1 MRSARYRVSG
11 WFLYRQLVLPRSEE
25 VLMVRLATPARTRVV
40 VLDLVRGAVGGV
52 IAGGVFLIVNMW
64 FATSMNDPAKMPL
77 LMMATIVQG
86 KDAIMDGAASV
97 GVGLLVHGVL
107 SVGFG
112 AAFSLLAVRRRTNG
126 SLALAG
132 TCYGIAL
139 YLVNFTVF
147 APAVFTVFDDA
158 NQPFE
163 FVTHVVFG
171 LLLALAFFSSGTRRK
186 DPVLAIAERQTV

>member
-1 MRSARYRVSG
+1 MS
-11 WFLYRQLVLPRSEE
+11 
-25 VLMVRLATPARTRVV
+25 RLANPARTRDL

-86 KDAIMDGAASV
+86 KDAIADGSATV
-97 GVGLLVHGVL
+97 GVGLLVHGAL
-107 SVGFG
+107 SVVFG
-112 AAFSLLAVRRRTNG
+112 VAFSLLAARLRTNG

-132 TCYGIAL
+132 MGFGVVL
-139 YLVNFTVF
+139 YLVNFTIF
-147 APAVFTVFDDA
+147 APAAFTVFEDA

-163 FVTHVVFG
+163 FVAHVMFG
-171 LLLALAFFSSGTRRK
+171 VLLSLAFFSSGTRRE
-186 DPVLAIAERQTV
+186 DPVLAIERET

>member
-1 MRSARYRVSG
+1 MSRVAN
-11 WFLYRQLVLPRSEE
+11 R
-25 VLMVRLATPARTRVV
+25 ARTRVV
-40 VLDLVRGAVGGV
+40 VLDLVRDAAGGLL
-52 IAGGVFLIVNMW
+52 AGGVFLILNMW

-86 KDAIMDGAASV
+86 KDAIADGSASV

-112 AAFSLLAVRRRTNG
+112 VAFSLLAVRLRTNG

-132 TCYGIAL
+132 TSFGVAL

-147 APAVFTVFDDA
+147 ASAVFTVFEDA

-163 FVTHVVFG
+163 FVAHVVFG
-171 LLLALAFFSSGTRRK
+171 LLLALAFFSSGARRE
-186 DPVLAIAERQTV
+186 DPVLAIADSESV